1 MQRKLMLKS
10 LLVTTVHA
18 AFDLRHNINPGDAGC
33 DFTGGNT
40 RWDCIGNYA
49 GLLAQVVIGFA
60 GSIALVFLIIN
71 GIRYMLNSATGEDSS
86 SAKTGVFHALL
97 GVALA
102 GLSYIIME
110 TIVSN
115 VA

>member
-1 MQRKLMLKS
+1 MFES
-10 LLVTTVHA
+10 LLVTIAHA
-18 AFDLRHNINPGDAGC
+18 QTFELRTNIDPSTAGC
-33 DFTGGNT
+33 DFTNGNT
-40 RWDCIGNYA
+40 RWDCIGNYVE
-49 GLLAQVVIGFA
+49 LLAQVVIGFA
-60 GSIALVFLIIN
+60 GSLALVFLIIN

-86 SAKTGVFHALL
+86 SAKTGIFHSLL